1 MIIWWIV
8 IGIVSSNNL
17 AKPSH
22 NHYFYLLKIQ
32 AMRVL
37 LEVKDEKAVFFMEL
51 IKNFSF
57 VKSKPVNKKENFLTE
72 LQGAVDQ
79 VNLAKKRKIK
89 LKSAEELLNEL

>member
-1 MIIWWIV
+1 M
-8 IGIVSSNNL
+8 
-17 AKPSH
+17 K
-22 NHYFYLLKIQ
+22 
-32 AMRVL
+32 VL
-37 LEVKDEKAVFFMEL
+37 LDVKDEKAVFFMEL

-57 VKSKPVNKKENFLTE
+57 VKSKSVFNKKENFLTE